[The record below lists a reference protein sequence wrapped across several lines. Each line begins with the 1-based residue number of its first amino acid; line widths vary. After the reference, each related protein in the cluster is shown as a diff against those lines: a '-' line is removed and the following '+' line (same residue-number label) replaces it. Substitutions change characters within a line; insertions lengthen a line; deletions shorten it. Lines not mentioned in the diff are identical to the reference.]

1 MLNIY
6 KLVFFYK
13 GAGENT
19 LMEVALLNLFM
30 KRERLYLSPNVKA
43 FPPLIIGYIWFTFDK
58 VNLIMIQLLIK
69 QFYSLERQLV
79 LDFRPKE
86 ARFMDSDITV

>member
-69 QFYSLERQLV
+69 QFYFILFYFFEQVDKAIL
-79 LDFRPKE
+79 
-86 ARFMDSDITV
+86 